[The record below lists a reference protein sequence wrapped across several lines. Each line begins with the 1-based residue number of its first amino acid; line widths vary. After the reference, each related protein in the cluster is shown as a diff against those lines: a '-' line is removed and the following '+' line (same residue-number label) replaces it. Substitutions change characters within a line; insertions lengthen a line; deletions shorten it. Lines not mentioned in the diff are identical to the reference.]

1 LGGLS
6 AGTYASAQVQ
16 ESHPAA
22 NSDSRR
28 VDETNDH
35 LDRIDKQAS
44 HLEQEV
50 LMMLG
55 LGGLIIA
62 VLFGSIIFG
71 EYRIKKAVSET
82 EDQLREVRQRFPK
95 LAEIETELG
104 DVTIELESEFE
115 SSEWTD
121 DRYTKLAIES
131 RQHILT
137 IEHLIPFG
145 LEGSATPALFRGFA
159 NFYFSKFAV
168 ERVAA
173 DLDRA
178 LYYALRAKRRGN
190 GGFQY
195 LNDLGLIYMEFA
207 NRDAAYWSDAEACLL
222 ESKRRNRQ
230 QQRCFYNLGLIYF
243 DLGVY
248 QLSHSDR
255 DKGRNLLIQ
264 ARDQWMSG
272 LKNTD
277 WEMTPIPGLT
287 SLIHYNLAC
296 VLCRLAEIDHAT
308 PQKLHIALDEV
319 IEHLNQAAGYRK
331 TKLST
336 LEHDLT
342 AANGDLA
349 ALGASPQ
356 HQHEIGKIR
365 SRLERVWSAES

>member
-1 LGGLS
+1 MRSFCCLLLLLGGLS

-168 ERVAA
+168 GE
-173 DLDRA
+173 
-178 LYYALRAKRRGN
+178 G
-190 GGFQY
+190 
-195 LNDLGLIYMEFA
+195 
-207 NRDAAYWSDAEACLL
+207 C
-222 ESKRRNRQ
+222 
-230 QQRCFYNLGLIYF
+230 
-243 DLGVY
+243 
-248 QLSHSDR
+248 
-255 DKGRNLLIQ
+255 
-264 ARDQWMSG
+264 
-272 LKNTD
+272 
-277 WEMTPIPGLT
+277 
-287 SLIHYNLAC
+287 
-296 VLCRLAEIDHAT
+296 
-308 PQKLHIALDEV
+308 
-319 IEHLNQAAGYRK
+319 
-331 TKLST
+331 
-336 LEHDLT
+336 
-342 AANGDLA
+342 
-349 ALGASPQ
+349 
-356 HQHEIGKIR
+356 
-365 SRLERVWSAES
+365 SRP